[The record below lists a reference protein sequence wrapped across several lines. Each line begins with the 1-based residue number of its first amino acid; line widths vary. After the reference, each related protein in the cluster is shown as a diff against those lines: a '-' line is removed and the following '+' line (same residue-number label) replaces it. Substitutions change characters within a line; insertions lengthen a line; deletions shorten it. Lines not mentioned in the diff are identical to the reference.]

1 MPLFTKPK
9 YFSIFS
15 DILMNIKSILKKEN
29 DSKIKL
35 IFEDKLENSTNN
47 NNTIKNSIKL
57 NCKRYIEKI

>member
-1 MPLFTKPK
+1 MNLREIIKEKMPLFTKGK

-35 IFEDKLENSTNN
+35 FFKDK
-47 NNTIKNSIKL
+47 
-57 NCKRYIEKI
+57 